1 MGKKQRIKRFACI
14 CIFAMLLAGC
24 GEKTEQ
30 NKDLTPMITS
40 VEANTDSTD
49 IITSTAIPEEDVSE
63 GLQAPMLTELVKR
76 KQLPT
81 LEKRLP
87 VAQDIMVETAESIGT
102 YGGIVQFALMQAG
115 EETGQ
120 LIEEGL
126 FRFAPDGTIEPN
138 VAKGYTVNEDFTEYT
153 IYLRKGMRWSDGVLF
168 QAEDCIFFYE
178 SMCVKKTFGEELWSC
193 FLAKNPQTGKTSRA
207 VFKEIDEYT
216 FQVIFDYPNPDFLE
230 NLTKQGS
237 WCFAPKH
244 YHVNV
249 LPEFMGEQAALSKA
263 KAMGY
268 ADIAKMCE
276 QTGRYFWNVPSVPT
290 LNAYV
295 LSNEEGK
302 NDVTGNY
309 YEFVRN
315 PYYWKTDAEGKQLPY
330 MDTLAYTRISALSQR
345 LLLTVN
351 GSLSVSEADVAER
364 QTVEESA
371 EIAGY
376 TVVEWPVVQLTEQG
390 VEKTDEVKL
399 YTVDVNLK
407 NFPTNAVYCTDF
419 NGWNMARCHLW
430 YISDVD

>member
-1 MGKKQRIKRFACI
+1 MSKKQRIKGFVKACLL
-14 CIFAMLLAGC
+14 AMLFAGC
-24 GEKTEQ
+24 GENTKGEAL
-30 NKDLTPMITS
+30 LTPTITGM
-40 VEANTDSTD
+40 EANTDKTGTV
-49 IITSTAIPEEDVSE
+49 IPTVVPEEDVGE
-63 GLQAPMLTELVKR
+63 ALQAPMLTELVKR
-76 KQLPT
+76 KQLPA

-87 VAQDIMVETAESIGT
+87 IAEDIMIENAESIGT

-126 FRFAPDGTIEPN
+126 FRFASDGTIEPN

-168 QAEDCIFFYE
+168 QAEDCVFFYE

-193 FLAKNPQTGKTSRA
+193 FLTTNPQTGKTSRA

-216 FQVIFDYPNPDFLE
+216 FQVIFDYPSPDFLE

-268 ADIAKMCE
+268 ADIDEMCE

-295 LSNEEGK
+295 LSNAEGK
-302 NDVTGNY
+302 KDVIGNY

-330 MDTLAYTRISALSQR
+330 MDTLAYTRISDLSQR

-351 GSLSVSEADVAER
+351 GSLTISEVDVAER
-364 QTVEESA
+364 ETVEKSA

-376 TVVEWPVVQLTEQG
+376 KVVQWPVVSLIEQG

-399 YTVDVNLK
+399 YAVDVNLR

-419 NGWNMARCHLW
+419 NGWNMARCYLW
-430 YISDVD
+430 YLSDVD

>member
-1 MGKKQRIKRFACI
+1 MSKKQIIKEIVCI
-14 CIFAMLLAGC
+14 CILVTLFAGC
-24 GEKTEQ
+24 GGKTEE
-30 NKDLTPMITS
+30 NKDLMPNITDI
-40 VEANTDSTD
+40 EANTT
-49 IITSTAIPEEDVSE
+49 ITGTVAPTSIPEEDASE
-63 GLQAPMLTELVKR
+63 TLQSPMLVELVKR
-76 KQLPT
+76 KQLPA

-87 VAQDIMVETAESIGT
+87 VAEDIMVETAESIGT
-102 YGGIVQFALMQAG
+102 YGGTVQFALMQAG
-115 EETGQ
+115 EATGE

-126 FRFAPDGTIEPN
+126 FRFAADGTIEPN

-178 SMCVKKTFGEELWSC
+178 SMCLKETFGEKLWSC
-193 FLAKNPQTGKTSRA
+193 FLATNPQTGKTSPA

-216 FQVIFDYPNPDFLE
+216 FQVIFEYSNPDFLE
-230 NLTKQGS
+230 NLTTQGS

-268 ADIAKMCE
+268 ADIATMCE
-276 QTGRYFWNVPSVPT
+276 QTGRYFWNIPSVPT

-302 NDVTGNY
+302 NDVTENY

-330 MDTLAYTRISALSQR
+330 MDTLAYTRISDLSQR

-351 GSLSVSEADVAER
+351 GSLSISEADVTER
-364 QTVEESA
+364 QIVEESA
-371 EIAGY
+371 NTAGY
-376 TVVEWPVVQLTEQG
+376 TVVEWPIVRFTEQG
-390 VEKTDEVKL
+390 VERTDEVKL

-419 NGWNMARCHLW
+419 NGWNIARCQLW
-430 YISDVD
+430 YISDTD

>member
-1 MGKKQRIKRFACI
+1 MSKKQRIKGFVCSFLFI
-14 CIFAMLLAGC
+14 MLCAGC
-24 GEKTEQ
+24 GEKIEGEEL
-30 NKDLTPMITS
+30 LTPTITKTD
-40 VEANTDSTD
+40 ENTAMTG
-49 IITSTAIPEEDVSE
+49 TVTPTAILEEDVNE
-63 GLQAPMLTELVKR
+63 AKQAPMLTELMKR

-87 VAQDIMVETAESIGT
+87 IAEDIMVETAESIGT

-126 FRFAPDGTIEPN
+126 FRFAADGTIEPN

-178 SMCVKKTFGEELWSC
+178 SMCLKKTFGEELWSC
-193 FLAKNPQTGKTSRA
+193 FLAKNPQTGKTSPA

-216 FQVIFDYPNPDFLE
+216 FQVIFEYPNPDFLQ

-268 ADIAKMCE
+268 TDIAEMCK
-276 QTGRYFWNVPSVPT
+276 QTGVNFWNIPSIPT
-290 LNAYV
+290 LNAYI
-295 LSNEEGK
+295 LSTEEGK

-315 PYYWKTDAEGKQLPY
+315 PYYWKTDAQGKQLPY
-330 MDTLAYTRISALSQR
+330 IDTLAYTRISDLSQR

-351 GSLSVSEADVAER
+351 GSLSISEADVAER
-364 QTVEESA
+364 QTIEENA

-376 TVVEWPVVQLTEQG
+376 TVVEWPVVNFTEQG
-390 VEKTDEVKL
+390 VESTDEVKL
-399 YTVDVNLK
+399 YAVDVNLN

-419 NGWNMARCHLW
+419 NGLNMARCYLW
-430 YISDVD
+430 YFAE

>member
-1 MGKKQRIKRFACI
+1 MSKKQTIKGVVCSCLFI
-14 CIFAMLLAGC
+14 MLFAGC
-24 GEKTEQ
+24 GEKTEE
-30 NKDLTPMITS
+30 NKDLPPTITGIEATTNITGTVTP
-40 VEANTDSTD
+40 
-49 IITSTAIPEEDVSE
+49 TAVPEEDVSE
-63 GLQAPMLTELVKR
+63 ALQAPMLVELVKR
-76 KQLPT
+76 KQLPA

-87 VAQDIMVETAESIGT
+87 VAEDIMVETAESIGT

-126 FRFAPDGTIEPN
+126 FRFAADGTIEPN

-178 SMCVKKTFGEELWSC
+178 SMCLKKTFGEELWSC
-193 FLAKNPQTGKTSRA
+193 FLVKNPQTGKTSAA
-207 VFKEIDEYT
+207 VFEEIDEYT
-216 FQVIFDYPNPDFLE
+216 FQVIFEYPNPDFLE

-268 ADIAKMCE
+268 ADIAEMCE
-276 QTGRYFWNVPSVPT
+276 QTGKYFWNVPGVPT

-330 MDTLAYTRISALSQR
+330 MDTLAYTRISDLSQR
-345 LLLTVN
+345 LLLTIN
-351 GSLSVSEADVAER
+351 GSLSISEVDVAER

-371 EIAGY
+371 QTAGY
-376 TVVEWPVVQLTEQG
+376 TVVEWPVVSFTEQG
-390 VEKTDEVKL
+390 LEKTEEVKL

-407 NFPTNAVYCTDF
+407 NFPTNTVYCTDF
-419 NGWNMARCHLW
+419 NGWNIARCYLW
-430 YISDVD
+430 YLSE